1 MGHTPKILTFDLT
14 REIIKTKQTKK
25 HKYAKKQLG
34 IWISTSQHRKPS
46 YKYKRLHVRI
56 DGGLISSNDVN
67 TTTFDGALYITLH
80 QQPI

>member
-1 MGHTPKILTFDLT
+1 MQ
-14 REIIKTKQTKK
+14 KQF
-25 HKYAKKQLG
+25 G

-67 TTTFDGALYITLH
+67 TTTFDGALYSTLH